1 MEILGRLVRVLP
13 EQSGDSAKGR
23 WIRGGFVIETSE
35 QYPKQVAFTMF
46 GEDKVAMIK
55 GIAMGAQLNVHFSP
69 ESREFQGR
77 WYTDLRCFR
86 IDVFTPASVEINNSW
101 NINNNDIYPPQQP
114 NKNVDSPF
122 MPNND
127 IMLDVEDDLP
137 FD

>member
-1 MEILGRLVRVLP
+1 
-13 EQSGDSAKGR
+13 
-23 WIRGGFVIETSE
+23 
-35 QYPKQVAFTMF
+35 MF

-86 IDVFTPASVEINNSW
+86 IDVFTPVSVEINNSW